1 MTDTIRYIIAGAL
14 ILLIIVLQPVY
25 MKWLGYDTS
34 QPDLEQTSQAQTINP
49 ATEETKKYIPAIP
62 SQEDFSLPNDALET
76 FITISTPLY
85 TTTLSNRSGGSIEDY
100 TLTGE
105 NSGKLKY
112 LGGYDKN
119 GFFQS
124 GLPVSI
130 VLPSINH
137 CNPCLGHYDDVDDQ
151 YHFINQPF
159 MLASN
164 YIENDTIY
172 LNPGE
177 SFELRYSLKGPN
189 GSVLIDKFVSFFILL
204 MFGV

>member
-105 NSGKLKY
+105 NSGKLNTSEDMMIMASSKAVCLFLLY
-112 LGGYDKN
+112 C
-119 GFFQS
+119 
-124 GLPVSI
+124 LP
-130 VLPSINH
+130 
-137 CNPCLGHYDDVDDQ
+137 
-151 YHFINQPF
+151 
-159 MLASN
+159 
-164 YIENDTIY
+164 
-172 LNPGE
+172 
-177 SFELRYSLKGPN
+177 
-189 GSVLIDKFVSFFILL
+189 LITATPV
-204 MFGV
+204 

>member
-49 ATEETKKYIPAIP
+49 ATEETTKYIPAIP

-124 GLPVSI
+124 DLPVSI
-130 VLPSINH
+130 V
-137 CNPCLGHYDDVDDQ
+137 
-151 YHFINQPF
+151 
-159 MLASN
+159 
-164 YIENDTIY
+164 
-172 LNPGE
+172 
-177 SFELRYSLKGPN
+177 
-189 GSVLIDKFVSFFILL
+189 
-204 MFGV
+204 